1 MTSPSLPAGSP
12 RTAPGL
18 ASRFFGIIT
27 SPRAT
32 YEALVTRPVWFG
44 MLALT
49 TVTIIVLIG
58 GFLLTHVGQE
68 AWLEASSTSAFSGP
82 VSDQQYQALQRMS
95 GYAAYITAGS
105 VLVMVP
111 LVSALL
117 AGVLFAIFNAALG
130 GEGSYRQL
138 LAIVVHTGPIGV
150 LAQLFTVPLNYARG
164 TMSSGSNLGV
174 FTQALFDDGSLAAR
188 LLGMID
194 LFVIW
199 QLIVLAIGLAVLFRR
214 RTQPIATALLVT
226 YFLMAL
232 VVAILRHGASA

>member
-1 MTSPSLPAGSP
+1 MTSPSVPAGPP

-27 SPRAT
+27 SPRTT
-32 YEALVTRPVWFG
+32 YEALVARPAWFG

-49 TVTIIVLIG
+49 TATMVLIIG

-68 AWLEASSTSAFSGP
+68 AWLEAAATSPFSGP
-82 VSDQQYQALQRMS
+82 VSDEQYQAMQKMS
-95 GYAAYITAGS
+95 GYAAYIAGGS
-105 VLVMVP
+105 MLVMVP

-117 AGVLFAIFNAALG
+117 AGLLFAIFNAALG
-130 GEGSYRQL
+130 GEASYRQL
-138 LAIVVHTGPIGV
+138 LAVVVHTGPIGV
-150 LAQLFTVPLNYARG
+150 LAQLFTVPMNYARG

-174 FTQALFDDGSLAAR
+174 FTQALLDDGSVAAR

-199 QLIVLAIGLAVLFRR
+199 QLIVLAIGLAVLYRR

-226 YFLMAL
+226 YFIIAL
-232 VVAILRHGASA
+232 VVAIVRHGASA